1 MVWQYVKPGGILV
14 YSTCTINRKENQDN
28 AAWFSDNFP
37 FEPVD
42 IRGRL
47 GDGIREDT
55 MEQGYVQLLPGI
67 YPCDGFFLA
76 VFRRVEERAEDRVK
90 GI

>member
-1 MVWQYVKPGGILV
+1 MW
-14 YSTCTINRKENQDN
+14 
-28 AAWFSDNFP
+28 A
-37 FEPVD
+37 VD